1 MVLRAVERRE
11 RPCGASG
18 ACGAIRVDEDPQ
30 SVDDGEHDERVEE
43 REESAWS
50 ELERLHAESGPAGP
64 LRPIGTHWDPLGHAT
79 LTVTL
84 SESEVSWGE
93 VSEEDISPFTR

>member
-1 MVLRAVERRE
+1 MKTLRA
-11 RPCGASG
+11 
-18 ACGAIRVDEDPQ
+18 
-30 SVDDGEHDERVEE
+30 VDDGEHDERVEE

-93 VSEEDISPFTR
+93 VSEEDIPLTRSTTLRRLLGGK

>member
-1 MVLRAVERRE
+1 MKTLRA
-11 RPCGASG
+11 
-18 ACGAIRVDEDPQ
+18 
-30 SVDDGEHDERVEE
+30 VDDGEHDERVEE

-64 LRPIGTHWDPLGHAT
+64 LRPIGTHWA

-93 VSEEDISPFTR
+93 VSEEDISPLTRSTTLRRQMRQRGEEGSELGESE

>member
-1 MVLRAVERRE
+1 MKTLRV
-11 RPCGASG
+11 
-18 ACGAIRVDEDPQ
+18 
-30 SVDDGEHDERVEE
+30 VDDGEHDERVEE

-64 LRPIGTHWDPLGHAT
+64 LRPIETHWDPLGHAT

-93 VSEEDISPFTR
+93 VSEEDIPLTR